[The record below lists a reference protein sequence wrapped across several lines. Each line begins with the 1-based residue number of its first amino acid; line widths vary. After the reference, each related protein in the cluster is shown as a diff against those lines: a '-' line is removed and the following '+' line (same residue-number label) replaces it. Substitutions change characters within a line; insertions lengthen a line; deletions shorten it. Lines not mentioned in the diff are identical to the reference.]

1 MDWNQINSKL
11 ACSKTK
17 YSFYFGDYAYQD
29 YSKGKMARRIP
40 KQQVGWGRRAVDIRA
55 NKTKF
60 DRFEN
65 DTLGLNELFAKY
77 KVKEAFDKI
86 KDDVLICGCGFLAL
100 NGNRVFPFT
109 AEEATG
115 TFSWFDQ
122 NLRDG
127 VAVFRRSTKKA
138 YRGHEKLDKPDAFVE
153 FYPDRTISHEKVA
166 DGEDI
171 TTITPNATGRPL
183 IGLLTHNSTAK
194 RPFGQSVLTRAARSA
209 IVDASRTIRQ
219 AMIAAYHYNTKVD
232 VIMGADSE
240 TAVDNIESQTGDVL
254 KIGPNEN
261 GQIPQI
267 GEFAQHAMAPF
278 TDTILTAARNFCSD
292 TKLSLVNL
300 GISSDAPQSTE
311 ALEIINDDLRD
322 DILSWESELAEQLKY
337 FGVTLWMHEN
347 NIRVLDD
354 NLQAKIEATKPVF
367 MSVYRQDVGKF
378 GDGLMKLAE
387 KAPAIVQSRTLWRNL
402 GLTSAEIDE
411 VIASSSDTLV

>member
-1 MDWNQINSKL
+1 MDWNAINNKL
-11 ACSKTK
+11 NCSKTK
-17 YSFYFGDYAYQD
+17 YSFYFGDYEYQD
-29 YSKGKMARRIP
+29 YSKGKMARKIP

-65 DTLGLNELFAKY
+65 DTLGLNELFTKY
-77 KVKEAFDKI
+77 KVKEAFDKV
-86 KDDVLICGCGFLAL
+86 KDDILVCGCGFLAV

-115 TFSWFDQ
+115 TYSWFDQ

-127 VAVFRRSTKKA
+127 VAVFRTATKRRYNA
-138 YRGHEKLDKPDAFVE
+138 PQRPDAFVE
-153 FYPDRTISHEKVA
+153 YLPDRTIAHEYI
-166 DGEDI
+166 DGEEII
-171 TTITPNATGRPL
+171 TTAVNGSGRPL
-183 IGLLTHNSTAK
+183 MGLLTHKSTAK
-194 RPFGQSVLTRAARSA
+194 RPFGQSVLTKAARSA
-209 IVDASRTIRQ
+209 IVDASRTVRQ

-278 TDTILTAARNFCSD
+278 TDTILTSARNFCSD

-322 DILSWESELAEQLKY
+322 DILSWQSELAEQLKY
-337 FGVTLWMHEN
+337 FGVTLWMYEN
-347 NIRVLDD
+347 NVRVLDE
-354 NLQAKIEATKPVF
+354 NLMEKIEDIRPVF
-367 MSVYRQDVGKF
+367 MSVYRQDVSKF
-378 GDGLMKLAE
+378 GDGLMKLAQQ
-387 KAPAIVQSRTLWRNL
+387 APDIVRSRSLWRNL
-402 GLTSAEIDE
+402 GLTSEEIDT
-411 VIASSSDTLV
+411 VIASSNVV